1 MPIDRHLHESI
12 WDIVT
17 CKIFKANNIFF
28 NTRREELDSQLE
40 QARDKID
47 QLMADGE
54 HEKARVQELESVINK
69 TENKV
74 IILIMDNLSK

>member
-1 MPIDRHLHESI
+1 MQIYEIGSMTNLSRPMKYFMI
-12 WDIVT
+12 
-17 CKIFKANNIFF
+17 
-28 NTRREELDSQLE
+28 RREELDGQLE

-47 QLMADGE
+47 QLMSDGE

-74 IILIMDNLSK
+74 IILIRYKE

>member
-1 MPIDRHLHESI
+1 MKVYGILSLAKSLKPILY
-12 WDIVT
+12 
-17 CKIFKANNIFF
+17 FL
-28 NTRREELDSQLE
+28 NTRREELESQLE

-69 TENKV
+69 TEKKV
-74 IILIMDNLSK
+74 IILISDNSSI

>member
-1 MPIDRHLHESI
+1 M
-12 WDIVT
+12 
-17 CKIFKANNIFF
+17 

-54 HEKARVQELESVINK
+54 HEKARVQELEYVINK
-69 TENKV
+69 TEKKV